1 MKRVVH
7 LLVEL
12 PDVDAT
18 EEQIE
23 EYIEFEVGYGSLL
36 SKDNPLRTALEV
48 KECYVEDKDVIC

>member
-23 EYIEFEVGYGSLL
+23 EYIEFEVEYGCQL
-36 SKDNPLRTALEV
+36 SKNNPLRRALEV
-48 KECYVEDKDVIC
+48 KECYIEDKDVIC